1 MSQQSQ
7 FVKPVHLHSECVL
20 SISVYIRNRNI
31 FRRVAG
37 GRGGLHPP
45 PLFAQQTFLFTY
57 KKNEVSWSWPPYL
70 LGEVKVRKLT
80 LKLKL

>member
-37 GRGGLHPP
+37 GGGGCTPPFSRSKHFYLHI
-45 PLFAQQTFLFTY
+45 
-57 KKNEVSWSWPPYL
+57 KNEVSWSWPPYL